1 MQLDRHLLV
10 RYSVPV
16 ARAGLLITSHG
27 LETVFFQLLL
37 TIERYLRG
45 LRSMTRSLEM
55 RGGEYKDT
63 LGRDD
68 EDPRVPKSN
77 LT

>member
-1 MQLDRHLLV
+1 
-10 RYSVPV
+10 
-16 ARAGLLITSHG
+16 
-27 LETVFFQLLL
+27 
-37 TIERYLRG
+37 
-45 LRSMTRSLEM
+45 MTRSLEM